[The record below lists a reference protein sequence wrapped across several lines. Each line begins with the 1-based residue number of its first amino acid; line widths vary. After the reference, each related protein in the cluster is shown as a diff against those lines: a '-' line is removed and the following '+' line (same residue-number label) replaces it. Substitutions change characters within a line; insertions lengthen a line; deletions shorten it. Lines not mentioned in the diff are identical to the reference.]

1 MEFVRNIAWTNV
13 SRKSVTPKFSVNY
26 NFLGQEGNINL
37 PLRYL
42 NTLLYTCLYLR
53 YSIYFFIGPK
63 NTTKLFIKSYKK
75 KLKKN
80 NGLTSL
86 VTKSLRKFFGKN
98 LLKFLWGF
106 GLNSS
111 PK

>member
-1 MEFVRNIAWTNV
+1 MEFVTNIALTNV
-13 SRKSVTPKFSVNY
+13 SRKSVIPKFSVNY

-75 KLKKN
+75 KTKK
-80 NGLTSL
+80 
-86 VTKSLRKFFGKN
+86 K
-98 LLKFLWGF
+98 
-106 GLNSS
+106 
-111 PK
+111 